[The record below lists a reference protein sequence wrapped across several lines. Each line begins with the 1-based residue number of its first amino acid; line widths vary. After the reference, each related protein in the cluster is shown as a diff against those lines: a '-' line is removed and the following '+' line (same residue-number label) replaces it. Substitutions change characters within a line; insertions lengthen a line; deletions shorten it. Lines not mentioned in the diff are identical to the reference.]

1 MTGTYITVDD
11 RPALV
16 FERRLSHP
24 VDAVWRAIT
33 EPGELAAW
41 FPNTVEGDL
50 RVGGQIRFTFPEG
63 LDYPPMEGEVLE
75 FDPPRRFHF
84 TWGPD
89 ELRFDLEELDAG
101 QGCLLRLTDVL
112 SESEKAARDAAGWH
126 VCLDTLEDHLAGVPT
141 SAPGTRPSS
150 AWQDYYDRYAAQGM
164 PTGAELP
171 S

>member
-1 MTGTYITVDD
+1 MNGTYITVDD

-16 FERRLSHP
+16 FERRLAQP

-33 EPGELAAW
+33 DPDELAAW
-41 FPNTVEGDL
+41 FPNRVEGDL
-50 RVGGQIRFTFPEG
+50 RTGGKLHFTFPEG
-63 LDYPPMEGEVLE
+63 LDYPPMEGEVLA

-89 ELRFDLEELDAG
+89 ELRFDIEPLDDG
-101 QGCLLRLTDVL
+101 EGCVLRLTDVL
-112 SESEKAARDAAGWH
+112 SESEKAARDAAGWS
-126 VCLDTLEDHLAGVPT
+126 VCLDTLDEHLAGAPT

-150 AWQDYYDRYAAQGM
+150 AWKEYYDGYVAQGL
-164 PTGAELP
+164 PAGAEIP